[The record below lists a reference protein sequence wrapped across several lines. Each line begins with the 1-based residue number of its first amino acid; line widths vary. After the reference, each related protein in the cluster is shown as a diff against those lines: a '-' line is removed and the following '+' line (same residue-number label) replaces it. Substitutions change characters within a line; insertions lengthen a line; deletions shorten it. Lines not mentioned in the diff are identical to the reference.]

1 MRRITLNHLHSHQLE
16 MMQAL
21 QQIGKEI
28 LIIKKQNRKNMA
40 TLAEVKQALAD
51 LQTSVDANQ
60 EKVIARIQDL
70 KDQIAQGG
78 TVTEADLD
86 ELVVAIKATQT
97 DVDETDEG

>member
-1 MRRITLNHLHSHQLE
+1 MHSHQLE

>member
-1 MRRITLNHLHSHQLE
+1 